1 MSYYYSHAP
10 HARRILTHT
19 QGACT
24 KRKPVGGGLHKD
36 KLRHGVA
43 ADLVRGGNADD
54 GGGEKKRPLSSQAAR
69 AATVVKKWVKN
80 ESGLQ
85 LTFNENASE
94 CVAMQKGSRS
104 SRFEGNRS

>member
-1 MSYYYSHAP
+1 M
-10 HARRILTHT
+10 
-19 QGACT
+19 
-24 KRKPVGGGLHKD
+24 GGGLHKD

-43 ADLVRGGNADD
+43 ADLVGGGNADD
-54 GGGEKKRPLSSQAAR
+54 GGEKKRPLSSQAA
-69 AATVVKKWVKN
+69 VVKKWVKN

>member
-1 MSYYYSHAP
+1 M
-10 HARRILTHT
+10 
-19 QGACT
+19 G
-24 KRKPVGGGLHKD
+24 
-36 KLRHGVA
+36 
-43 ADLVRGGNADD
+43 GGNADD
-54 GGGEKKRPLSSQAAR
+54 GGEKKRPLSSQAAR

>member
-1 MSYYYSHAP
+1 M
-10 HARRILTHT
+10 
-19 QGACT
+19 
-24 KRKPVGGGLHKD
+24 
-36 KLRHGVA
+36 
-43 ADLVRGGNADD
+43 RGGNADA
-54 GGGEKKRPLSSQAAR
+54 GGGEKKRPLSSQAA
-69 AATVVKKWVKN
+69 VVKKWVKN